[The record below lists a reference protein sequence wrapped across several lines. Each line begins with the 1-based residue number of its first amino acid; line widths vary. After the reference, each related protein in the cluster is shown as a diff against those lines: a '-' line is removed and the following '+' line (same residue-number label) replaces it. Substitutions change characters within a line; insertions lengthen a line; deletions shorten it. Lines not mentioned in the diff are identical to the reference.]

1 MCPIRETLLTGFDS
15 PPKQA
20 DVFELMR
27 EGTLVANP
35 FMDRLMTAFVETI
48 LFLVIV

>member
-20 DVFELMR
+20 DVFEVMR
-27 EGTLVANP
+27 EGTFVP